1 LIRFHCLVSVAG
13 ILVACANPE
22 PNNGQL
28 ACSPDGDPVFLASK
42 LDDDDGDGNPFDED
56 FPTIN
61 DEDDDIADHA
71 WVQDDQGLYHL
82 YFQNEGHSG
91 TFDIEHYTSSD
102 LQTLQYVGVALRAN
116 PAGWDSR
123 GLWAPHVVRL
133 GDTWFLF
140 YAGVNGTGPQSQQR
154 IGLAVSQDLH
164 QWTRVVSQLPLAGDG
179 AIYDCRETWT
189 TWGSGQNFD
198 DQCRDPFVIWD
209 ATQQRWVLFATAR
222 SIDGYAVVTVA
233 TTTNLLDWTG
243 QGYIDATRRLPN
255 GIAAQRT
262 GGEAEN
268 PFVVAHNGT
277 YYLLFTDWRDPEDD
291 HTFKVPRTIVQ
302 YATSTTLMATAD
314 GSPHWIYRGSTPDP
328 GVNAIEV
335 QRLGNNGWLM
345 SQSVSNEASGD
356 GRLFRSLRLMCVTWQ
371 DDLRFTTQPF
381 RRIQPAEAA
390 TSPTEPTPSH

>member
-1 LIRFHCLVSVAG
+1 LLLPCWWSAALASIASGKRWPDPLLLALFGVGAVVMRGAGCAWNDIVDRDIDAKVARTRSRPIPSGQITVVQALVFAAALSLVGLVILLQFNWFAIGVGDSSLVIVALYPFAKRVTFWPQFVLG
-13 ILVACANPE
+13 
-22 PNNGQL
+22 L
-28 ACSPDGDPVFLASK
+28 AFSWGFLASK
-42 LDDDDGDGNPFDED
+42 LDDDEGDGNPFDEY

-198 DQCRDPFVIWD
+198 DQCRDPFVTWD

-262 GGEAEN
+262 GGEAEIR
-268 PFVVAHNGT
+268 A
-277 YYLLFTDWRDPEDD
+277 D
-291 HTFKVPRTIVQ
+291 HFGGQCI
-302 YATSTTLMATAD
+302 
-314 GSPHWIYRGSTPDP
+314 
-328 GVNAIEV
+328 
-335 QRLGNNGWLM
+335 
-345 SQSVSNEASGD
+345 
-356 GRLFRSLRLMCVTWQ
+356 
-371 DDLRFTTQPF
+371 
-381 RRIQPAEAA
+381 
-390 TSPTEPTPSH
+390 PSA